1 MRMHTIPTYFALLIL
16 LSASV
21 VSQAE
26 DVISKNVDIH
36 AFSDL
41 LAQHADDTNAQIIDV
56 RTQAEFQSGHLA
68 DAQLIDFYDKGFV
81 QKLDKLDKEKTYLMY
96 CRTGNRSG
104 KALKFMKKLGFKV
117 AYNMQGGMRAW
128 SRADYPVVTAK

>member
-1 MRMHTIPTYFALLIL
+1 MRMQTIPTYFALFIL
-16 LSASV
+16 FFASFT
-21 VSQAE
+21 SQAE
-26 DVISKNVDIH
+26 EVISKNVDIH
-36 AFSDL
+36 AFSAL
-41 LAQHADDTNAQIIDV
+41 MAQHADNTNVQIIDV

-81 QKLDKLDKEKTYLMY
+81 EKLDKLDKEKTYLLY

-104 KALKFMKKLGFKV
+104 KALRFMKKLGFKA

-128 SRADYPVVTAK
+128 SKADYPVVTAK